1 MSSNFILGNIEVRDY
16 MVEARSRQGNISR
29 MYNSISRTKSI
40 DRWEM
45 GKQKLEDKMSQRLWP
60 VSDGKDS
67 LPIFVMSLSRAK
79 NKQAKFKY
87 SIQSLPA
94 RAA

>member
-1 MSSNFILGNIEVRDY
+1 MEKHFGEKWLKFNSGTLFMSSNFILGNIEVRDY

-45 GKQKLEDKMSQRLWP
+45 GKQKLEDKISKIDGQSQMSKIHCP
-60 VSDGKDS
+60 S
-67 LPIFVMSLSRAK
+67 L
-79 NKQAKFKY
+79 
-87 SIQSLPA
+87 
-94 RAA
+94 